1 MEVGVA
7 VMFIGVAVTVIGVAV
22 TLTGVAVMV
31 IGVAVFSRLV
41 TEVVVCSVEFVFLLA
56 VC

>member
-41 TEVVVCSVEFVFLLA
+41 TEVVVCSVEFVVLA